1 MSVCTTCGCWVGCLL
16 RLVWVLFVAFTTF
29 HLLANYRAVRVVTME
44 TLNQARLH
52 LVMTSYLREGKV
64 PSVNVVNLRE
74 PILASTGRR
83 LHYAL
88 GVSLSD
94 VLPSVKQQQRALCVL
109 HYESSKRCVRVALH
123 RECGTSTQL
132 KAAIAVEV
140 LDYLVQNGWTP
151 RSPPL
156 LPHHQALN
164 RGSPSSKAPSLSGDI
179 PGLLP
184 LAQQVVE
191 NLYPDLTQQLSEA
204 GWITSHLFLSV
215 GEWRYSWEPE
225 KQL

>member
-1 MSVCTTCGCWVGCLL
+1 MNPPKD
-16 RLVWVLFVAFTTF
+16 A
-29 HLLANYRAVRVVTME
+29 
-44 TLNQARLH
+44 
-52 LVMTSYLREGKV
+52 
-64 PSVNVVNLRE
+64 
-74 PILASTGRR
+74 
-83 LHYAL
+83 
-88 GVSLSD
+88 VSLSLD
-94 VLPSVKQQQRALCVL
+94 LSLWCRVCSP
-109 HYESSKRCVRVALH
+109 VRVALH
-123 RECGTSTQL
+123 RECGASTQL

-156 LPHHQALN
+156 LPYHQTLLQLRDSN
-164 RGSPSSKAPSLSGDI
+164 RGSPLSKAPSLSGDI

-184 LAQQVVE
+184 LAQQVAE
-191 NLYPDLTQQLSEA
+191 NLYRDLTRQLSEA